1 MSELADHFAIA
12 PGTRIADRFVI
23 LEKLGQ
29 GGTAQVFRARDLESG
44 DVVALKHLML
54 GSNLRDV
61 EKQNRIARF
70 ENEARTMQ
78 FLDHPFIMAVHDYFV
93 DDGNHFIVAEYL
105 EGFSLPDY
113 LAERKPSVR
122 EILIYLAQIAQ
133 ALDYSHSR
141 DVVHRDVKPDN
152 VMVLPGKG
160 AKLLDF
166 GIAKFEYNSLVTTDG
181 TILGTVAYMSPEQ
194 LESSRNTT
202 HQSDIYSLGVLMYQV
217 FAGRLPFNAETPGA
231 AVVEIF
237 SKSPPTPMSIN
248 PEVGPDLNQ
257 LILTCMHKRPELRF
271 SSCQQVQRML
281 QELIKQ
287 VYTPGAVVNAKSK
300 PCLPRIRAFEQFDFL
315 RVVTTLCMKQAT
327 GLCMVWSSFQETNI
341 YIEAG
346 KIRQVAMKH
355 REIDPEQG
363 FYDVICWHSG
373 NFCFLPTAHAGVDQ
387 FQDTPTSLLLD
398 AAEVY
403 LQDFEAMWE
412 MYRDQDI
419 PEIAMYPAAQDKV
432 SAVAETLIKH
442 INNQSCIG
450 QIYAMVNLDRLS
462 VLQGLKE
469 LEDRQFIFVDR
480 IREEAAYRYP

>member
-1 MSELADHFAIA
+1 MSELADHFAFA
-12 PGTRIADRFVI
+12 PGTRVAERFVI
-23 LEKLGQ
+23 LEKIGQ
-29 GGTAQVFRARDLESG
+29 GGTAQVFRARDLSSG

-54 GSNLRDV
+54 GPNLSPAERT
-61 EKQNRIARF
+61 NRITRF

-78 FLDHPFIMAVHDYFV
+78 HLDHPFIMAVYDHFV
-93 DDGNHFIVAEYL
+93 DEGNHFIVAEYL
-105 EGFSLPDY
+105 EGLALPDY
-113 LAERKPSVR
+113 QEQHRPGVR
-122 EILIYLAQIAQ
+122 ETLIYLAQIAQ
-133 ALDYSHSR
+133 ALDYAHTQNI
-141 DVVHRDVKPDN
+141 VHRDVKPDN

-202 HQSDIYSLGVLMYQV
+202 HQSDIYSFGVLMYHV

-237 SKSPPTPMSIN
+237 SKTPPTPMEIN

-271 SSCQQVQRML
+271 ASCQQIQRML
-281 QELIKQ
+281 QELIKR
-287 VYTPGAVVNAKSK
+287 VYTPGEVVNAKSS
-300 PCLPRIRAFEQFDFL
+300 PRLPRIRSFEHFDFL
-315 RVVTTLCMKQAT
+315 KVITTLCMKEAT

-341 YIEAG
+341 YIENG

-373 NFCFLPTAHAGVDQ
+373 NFCILPTVHGGEDQ
-387 FQDTPTSLLLD
+387 FAHVSTTMILD

-403 LQDFEAMWE
+403 LQEFETMWD

-419 PEIAMYPAAQDKV
+419 PEIAMYPATQDKL
-432 SAVAETLIKH
+432 SQTAQLLLEH
-442 INNQSCIG
+442 INNHSCIG
-450 QIYAMVNLDRLS
+450 QIYAAINLDRLR